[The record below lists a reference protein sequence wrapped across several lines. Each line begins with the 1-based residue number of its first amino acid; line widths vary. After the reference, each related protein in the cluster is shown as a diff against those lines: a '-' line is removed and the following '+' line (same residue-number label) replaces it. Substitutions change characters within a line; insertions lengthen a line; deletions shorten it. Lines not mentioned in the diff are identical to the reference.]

1 MLGISTCLVTILV
14 GAEYCG
20 VATILPMVMTQRVI
34 ISSLY
39 LGFVLLHTTKNHEMT
54 KKKQKQKC
62 LHLKTLLF
70 SDLYRIQI
78 VQKTTQLSSKGRF
91 NQPPLFLIH

>member
-20 VATILPMVMTQRVI
+20 VATILPMVMTRRII

-39 LGFVLLHTTKNHEMT
+39 LGFVLLHTTKDHEMT
-54 KKKQKQKC
+54 KKQKG

-70 SDLYRIQI
+70 SDLYRVQI
-78 VQKTTQLSSKGRF
+78 VQKTTQLSSKGTF
-91 NQPPLFLIH
+91 NHPPLFLIH